1 MRQTKRS
8 IIGDMLR
15 GIHHPLPMSLQ
26 MHNDGLVYNHTLWK
40 YFTSNDGK
48 TSWGAVADG
57 LKKIGNKFGKSFIS
71 PSRIS
76 AYMESI
82 TTLISWREK

>member
-1 MRQTKRS
+1 
-8 IIGDMLR
+8 MLR
-15 GIHHPLPMSLQ
+15 GIHRPLPMSLQ
-26 MHNDGLVYNHTLWK
+26 MHNDELVYNHTLWK

-48 TSWGAVADG
+48 TSWGAAADG

-71 PSRIS
+71 PFRVS

-82 TTLISWREK
+82 TILISWREK

>member
-1 MRQTKRS
+1 M
-8 IIGDMLR
+8 I
-15 GIHHPLPMSLQ
+15 LQ
-26 MHNDGLVYNHTLWK
+26 MHNDELVYKHTLQK
-40 YFTSNDGK
+40 YFTKNYGK

-57 LKKIGNKFGKSFIS
+57 LKKIGNKFGKAFIS

-82 TTLISWREK
+82 KTLISWR